1 MKKTKLTAAR
11 IVMTILTVAAV
22 GFIFG
27 NSLMNA
33 DDSSAESGRILGFI
47 NGILRSMNAG
57 FELSEFIIRKAAH
70 FTEFAVLGALLSV
83 TFRLYVQKPLKAALL
98 AASAG
103 LCTAVCDELIQMSS
117 SGRSC
122 EIRDMLIDFSGVVS
136 AALIVFLI
144 LRLKDRRKKN
154 ERSSAE

>member
-33 DDSSAESGRILGFI
+33 DDSSAESGRILEFI
-47 NGILRSMNAG
+47 NSLLRSVNPD
-57 FELSEFIIRKAAH
+57 FELSEFAVRKAAH

-83 TFRLYVQKPLKAALL
+83 TFRLYVQKSLKAALL

-103 LCTAVCDELIQMSS
+103 LCTGICDELIQMSS

-122 EIRDMLIDFSGVVS
+122 EIRDMLIDFSGVVF

>member
-57 FELSEFIIRKAAH
+57 FEASEFIVRKAAH
-70 FTEFAVLGALLSV
+70 FTEFAVLGVLLSV
-83 TFRLYVQKPLKAALL
+83 TFRLYVQKPLKAALF
-98 AASAG
+98 AVSAG

-122 EIRDMLIDFSGVVS
+122 EIRDMLIDFSGVVF